1 MKKLWIGLLGIL
13 LLGSMR
19 VEAQRYVV
27 VMEESFEQ
35 PLAKSA
41 TQNSVRAR
49 KAANNESKR
58 VQKSE
63 KLREFAR
70 GKGIGIS
77 NGKAFVDGAVGF
89 VADLSREQVNQL
101 MQDQQVKAVY
111 EDFAIQGTRPRMQ
124 GTRPRMQ
131 GESVEMDD
139 LYDPASKASCAVPI
153 LGGSKNGRASSSI
166 WILDTGVDAS
176 HVDLNVNTNLALS
189 RSFVDSET
197 SPFEDFNGHG
207 THCAGL
213 AAGKGTGNPGV
224 TGMSRGA
231 EVISVKV
238 LDRQGFGSWSQL
250 ILALDHVS
258 QFSVNGDVV
267 LMSLGSGLVNDCTD
281 SEPILRSMIEQLAM
295 DKVTVVMSAGN
306 ESIASSQNLPG
317 CFNGSGILTIG
328 AVDFDC
334 SGPGNL
340 AGYSNFGTPSIDYVA
355 PGTQLFSTFPNNQY
369 QVMSGTSM
377 AAALVAGLIHSDGG
391 SLRGRLEIQ
400 SGGFTYS
407 LAGR

>member
-1 MKKLWIGLLGIL
+1 MKKIWIGVLVLLF
-13 LLGSMR
+13 LGNFPAK
-19 VEAQRYVV
+19 AQRYVV
-27 VMEESFEQ
+27 LMTESFEQ

-41 TQNSVRAR
+41 NQNSIRAR
-49 KAANNESKR
+49 KAADNQAKR
-58 VQKSE
+58 VLKSE
-63 KLREFAR
+63 KLRGFAR
-70 GKGIGIS
+70 GKGIEIRG
-77 NGKAFVDGAVGF
+77 GKAFVDGAVGF

-101 MQDQQVKAVY
+101 MQDQQVQAVF
-111 EDFAIQGTRPRMQ
+111 EDFTIQGTRPRMQ

-131 GESVEMDD
+131 GESVLMDD
-139 LYDPASKASCAVPI
+139 LYDPVSKASCAVPI
-153 LGGSKNGRASSSI
+153 LGGSKNGRANSSI
-166 WILDTGVDAS
+166 WILDTGVDAT
-176 HVDLNVNTNLALS
+176 HVDLNVNTNPALS
-189 RSFVDSET
+189 RSFVDSEM
-197 SPFEDFNGHG
+197 SPFEDFVGHG

-213 AAGKGTGNPGV
+213 AAGKGVGNPGV

-238 LDRQGFGSWSQL
+238 LDRQGLGSWSQL

-267 LMSLGSGLVNDCTD
+267 LMSLGSGLVNDCSN
-281 SEPILRSMIEQLAM
+281 SEPILKSMIEQLAK

-317 CFNGSGILTIG
+317 CINGSGILTIG
-328 AVDFDC
+328 ALDFDC
-334 SGPGNL
+334 SGPGSL
-340 AGYSNFGTPSIDYVA
+340 AGYSNFGTPSIDFVA
-355 PGTQLFSTFPNNQY
+355 PGTQIFSTFPDNQY

-377 AAALVAGLIHSDGG
+377 AAALVAGLVHSDGG
-391 SLRGRLEIQ
+391 SLRGRRQIQ